1 MPAPRSTS
9 PNDAGRTP
17 LIFAVMFGR
26 ADMAAL
32 LVRHGAD
39 PARADADGVSAGDTA
54 RQSGRP
60 DLLAALGLSA

>member
-1 MPAPRSTS
+1 M
-9 PNDAGRTP
+9 
-17 LIFAVMFGR
+17 FATMFGR

-39 PARADADGVSAGDTA
+39 PPHADAEGISAGDTA

-60 DLLAALGLSA
+60 DLLAALGLA